1 MLFYYYNF
9 NLYFISYILNY
20 IDDIIYD
27 MFIYK
32 LYNLLFENIFVINY
46 RTN

>member
-20 IDDIIYD
+20 IDE
-27 MFIYK
+27 
-32 LYNLLFENIFVINY
+32 YNLLFEEY
-46 RTN
+46 LCYEL